1 MSNILASGI
10 SNVEHLKVFNQV
22 PEERLA
28 EIDLSV
34 LLVYMIDTVP
44 AEVLPILAD
53 QFDVLGYKG
62 WRFVDPKGPYAFK
75 PLATKALKN
84 NALAGNL
91 ASTPNA
97 APNQIL
103 DDLEIIAYVKYE
115 NNGAFQ
121 TIVSKSIDPTIIAYY
136 LGIDSLNRFEFQT
149 APSTAGIG
157 ASFTGWVRAT
167 RDKASG
173 QMNFYKST
181 DSLDK
186 PVGDIIWEKVGDTV
200 TVGAGGSQS
209 NVNTAVRIGT
219 FGTGTTV
226 PFQNEIF
233 RVIVGDGANYRVDFN
248 AASYV
253 SGATLTGG
261 YGETWTVA
269 IGTPPG
275 GIIEAEALKQV
286 PLEEMILQQRELIK
300 SAIELHRFKG
310 TPWSIKEALRRI
322 GFGGAQILEGVGQYH
337 DATFYR
343 NGTVTYSGANNWACF
358 RVIFDLGNVKGI
370 NSAQTADLIALINEY
385 KNARSRLVDLSFQK
399 NIEDTA
405 TMVDEVAFKIVLPL
419 ASDSFTPYH
428 DGEFRRNGII
438 QYSGYAEE
446 VTINQLT

>member
-62 WRFVDPKGPYAFK
+62 WRFVDPAGPYAFK

-136 LGIDSLNRFEFQT
+136 LGIDSLNRFEFHT

-186 PVGDIIWEKVGDTV
+186 RVEDITWTKVGDTV
-200 TVGAGGSQS
+200 VISIGFGQS
-209 NVNTAVRIGT
+209 NVNTPVRIGT
-219 FGTGTTV
+219 FGASNTV
-226 PFQNEIF
+226 TFQNEIY
-233 RVIVGDGANYRVDFN
+233 RVILGDGANYRADFN

-253 SGATLTGG
+253 SGATFTGG
-261 YGETWTVA
+261 YGETWTVT

-322 GFGGAQILEGVGQYH
+322 GFGGAQILEGVGQYYNG
-337 DATFYR
+337 TFLH

-385 KNARSRLVDLSFQK
+385 KNARSKLVDLAFQK

-405 TMVDEVAFKIVLPL
+405 TMVDEVAFKIVLPAL
-419 ASDSFTPYH
+419 ADRFVPFYNSEHRYNAVVEH
-428 DGEFRRNGII
+428 
-438 QYSGYAEE
+438 SGYSEE
-446 VTINQLT
+446 FTANQIT